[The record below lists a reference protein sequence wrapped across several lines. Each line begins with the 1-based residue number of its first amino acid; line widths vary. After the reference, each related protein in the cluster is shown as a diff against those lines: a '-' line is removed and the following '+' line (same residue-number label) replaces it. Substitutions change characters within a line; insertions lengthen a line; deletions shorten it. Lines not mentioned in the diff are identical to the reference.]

1 MSKMNVRHDL
11 DPVLVQA
18 QVEEKVAGHEL
29 NRIRFKREA
38 QATLESYEQDKLLGK
53 SAHWSKVPAG
63 PAYVDPMIDEWIA
76 RERNEYALARVIEL
90 PKDGK
95 RFVLAYGDV
104 EDAAVTGGTGPFE
117 SVETAAKWFFTGG
130 R

>member
-1 MSKMNVRHDL
+1 MTKMNVRHDI

-18 QVEEKVAGHEL
+18 QVENKVAQYEL
-29 NRIRFKREA
+29 DRIRFKREA
-38 QATLESYEQDKLLGK
+38 QATLDAYEQDKLKGQT
-53 SAHWSKVPAG
+53 APWPKVPEG

-76 RERNEYALARVIEL
+76 RERNEYALVRVIEL

-95 RFVLAYGDV
+95 RFVLTYGDV
-104 EDAAVTGGTGPFE
+104 EDAAVTSGTGPFE
-117 SVETAAKWFFTGG
+117 SVELAAKWFFNGG